1 MKRFLHS
8 CRSQFVPGLCLGLA
22 LLVSALF
29 AVYSFGDRTVT
40 VRWMGFFPF
49 LLLLYALLGIL
60 LMAWHRRTP
69 RAHPVTPYL
78 SGLNTL
84 FALCL
89 PGLAWLLLFRLTG
102 FSVLERCVLFNLLL
116 LFALWLIEYRAA
128 RRLARDLNGALGR
141 RAPAASLIVDLDEC
155 PQGAEAFCI
164 EIERYCIKNHI
175 TYQFIERKKPAVIL
189 LDGVKHRVD
198 LGVYY
203 GYVPGWFLKFTEI

>member
-29 AVYSFGDRTVT
+29 AVYSFGNRAITVH
-40 VRWMGFFPF
+40 WMGFFPF

-84 FALCL
+84 FALGL
-89 PGLAWLLLFRLTG
+89 PILAWLLLFRMTG

-128 RRLARDLNGALGR
+128 RHLARDLNGALGR

>member
-29 AVYSFGDRTVT
+29 AVYSFGNRAIT
-40 VRWMGFFPF
+40 VRWMGFFP
-49 LLLLYALLGIL
+49 LLLLVYALLGIL
-60 LMAWHRRTP
+60 LMVWHRRAP
-69 RAHPVTPYL
+69 RAHPITPYL
-78 SGLNTL
+78 SGFNAR

-116 LFALWLIEYRAA
+116 FFALWLIEYRAA

>member
-29 AVYSFGDRTVT
+29 AVYSFGNRAIT
-40 VRWMGFFPF
+40 VRWMGFFP
-49 LLLLYALLGIL
+49 LLLLVYALLGIL
-60 LMAWHRRTP
+60 LMVWHRRAP
-69 RAHPVTPYL
+69 RAHPITPYL
-78 SGLNTL
+78 SGFNAR

-141 RAPAASLIVDLDEC
+141 RTPAASLIVDLDEC

-175 TYQFIERKKPAVIL
+175 IYQFIERKKPAVIL

>member
-29 AVYSFGDRTVT
+29 AVYSFGNRAIT
-40 VRWMGFFPF
+40 VRWMGFFP
-49 LLLLYALLGIL
+49 LLLLVYALLGIL
-60 LMAWHRRTP
+60 LMVWHRRAP
-69 RAHPVTPYL
+69 RAHPITPYL
-78 SGLNTL
+78 SGFNAR

>member
-29 AVYSFGDRTVT
+29 AVYSFGNRAIT
-40 VRWMGFFPF
+40 VRWMGFFP
-49 LLLLYALLGIL
+49 LLLLVYALLGIL
-60 LMAWHRRTP
+60 LMVWHRRAP
-69 RAHPVTPYL
+69 RAHPITPYL
-78 SGLNTL
+78 SGFNAR

-141 RAPAASLIVDLDEC
+141 RTPAASLIVDLDEC

>member
-1 MKRFLHS
+1 MKRFLHT

-29 AVYSFGDRTVT
+29 AVYSFGNRAIT
-40 VRWMGFFPF
+40 VRWMGFFP
-49 LLLLYALLGIL
+49 LLLLVYALLGIL
-60 LMAWHRRTP
+60 LMVWHRRAP
-69 RAHPVTPYL
+69 RAHPITPYL
-78 SGLNTL
+78 SGFNAR

>member
-8 CRSQFVPGLCLGLA
+8 CRSQLIPGLCLGLA

-29 AVYSFGDRTVT
+29 AVYSFGNRAITVH
-40 VRWMGFFPF
+40 WMGFFP
-49 LLLLYALLGIL
+49 LLLLVYALLGIL
-60 LMAWHRRTP
+60 LMVWHRRAP
-69 RAHPVTPYL
+69 RAHPITPYL
-78 SGLNTL
+78 SGLNAR

>member
-29 AVYSFGDRTVT
+29 AVYSFGNRAIT
-40 VRWMGFFPF
+40 VRWMGFFP
-49 LLLLYALLGIL
+49 LLLLVYALLGIL
-60 LMAWHRRTP
+60 LMVWHRRAP
-69 RAHPVTPYL
+69 RAHPITPYL
-78 SGLNTL
+78 SGFNAR

-164 EIERYCIKNHI
+164 EIERYCIKDHI

>member
-1 MKRFLHS
+1 M
-8 CRSQFVPGLCLGLA
+8 
-22 LLVSALF
+22 SA
-29 AVYSFGDRTVT
+29 A
-40 VRWMGFFPF
+40 
-49 LLLLYALLGIL
+49 
-60 LMAWHRRTP
+60 
-69 RAHPVTPYL
+69 
-78 SGLNTL
+78 
-84 FALCL
+84 
-89 PGLAWLLLFRLTG
+89 
-102 FSVLERCVLFNLLL
+102 
-116 LFALWLIEYRAA
+116 WLIEYRAA

>member
-29 AVYSFGDRTVT
+29 AVYSFGNRAIT
-40 VRWMGFFPF
+40 VRWMGFFP
-49 LLLLYALLGIL
+49 LLLLVYALLGIL
-60 LMAWHRRTP
+60 LMVWHRRAP
-69 RAHPVTPYL
+69 RAHPITPYL
-78 SGLNTL
+78 SGFNAR

-102 FSVLERCVLFNLLL
+102 FSVLDRCVLFNLLL